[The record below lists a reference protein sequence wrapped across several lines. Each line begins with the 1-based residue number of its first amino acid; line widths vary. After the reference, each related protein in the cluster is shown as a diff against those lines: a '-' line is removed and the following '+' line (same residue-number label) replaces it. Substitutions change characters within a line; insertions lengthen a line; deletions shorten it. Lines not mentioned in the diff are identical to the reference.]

1 MRLHYLYWLLK
12 MTLIW
17 HYAVARTLIA
27 WDYDASSE
35 GWVAKEDTSMQW
47 IAGSGFIIGSTT
59 GLNPHIDSPI
69 FSLMAGYQERTVVA
83 LRLRYECQSYLMDYS
98 VYNN

>member
-1 MRLHYLYWLLK
+1 MKRKCEIRGWRQRGMRLHYLYWLLK

-35 GWVAKEDTSMQW
+35 GWVAKEDTSM
-47 IAGSGFIIGSTT
+47 
-59 GLNPHIDSPI
+59 
-69 FSLMAGYQERTVVA
+69 
-83 LRLRYECQSYLMDYS
+83 
-98 VYNN
+98 